1 MPSEDAPAAHRHNSR
16 IGLFLFF
23 IYFLLYAGFM
33 SLTTFRFQ
41 ALAAP
46 VAGVNWAIVYGMGLI
61 VAAFALAIVYMAT
74 CDTDEDEVESED
86 KS

>member
-16 IGLFLFF
+16 LGLFLFF
-23 IYFLLYAGFM
+23 IYCLLYAGFM
-33 SLTTFRFQ
+33 ALTTFKFQ
-41 ALAAP
+41 SLALP

-61 VAAFALAIVYMAT
+61 VAAFVLAIVYMIT
-74 CDTDEDEVESED
+74 CDSDEEAESEN